1 MLFLAD
7 WNPTWDRQ
15 AHDRVHRIG
24 QDKDVTIYQLL
35 CKDTVEQRIFQ
46 RAAQKLSLNE
56 LVLRDDTDTK
66 SDKKEDVLSSGEV
79 KKMLRCGV
87 LKILDTKSTLM
98 TEESVDELIAAAHAR
113 GDQSTSAN
121 GPEQDD
127 LDDDIKGDTLN
138 VFNQKLLEVRN
149 FDGVKFDSARDAI
162 RSIADQ
168 WAHELAASGAR
179 RERVSTVEKV
189 GGYQVPL
196 QHSNT
201 HQCQQPIFT
210 HLTCTLLLFLVL
222 SGEKNQ

>member
-196 QHSNT
+196 QHSHTPNTPNT
-201 HQCQQPIFT
+201 HKCQHSPYSHT
-210 HLTCTLLLFLVL
+210 
-222 SGEKNQ
+222 